1 MKNKMTEL
9 KIAYFDQL
17 GRKELDQAVQ
27 HFVLKH
33 PNVDVK
39 LLATSHDGAFAKL
52 NEDEADIAIN
62 DLRDENLNFD
72 ETELTQA
79 GVMAILPKGMY
90 PNGIQ
95 MIEKDELNDMTC
107 FIVAKPEEEV
117 NELHLFKGL
126 YQIGSQFIA
135 SNSVEEAALLVAS
148 GSGYFILN
156 ENTARLIN
164 TADLQPLFLFDHG
177 QLIKQEIKAFYKSNS
192 ELNSEFVKLLQQEY

>member
-1 MKNKMTEL
+1 MTEL

-62 DLRDENLNFD
+62 GDENLNFD

-117 NELHLFKGL
+117 SELHLFKDL

-164 TADLQPLFLFDHG
+164 TTDLQPLFLLDHG
-177 QLIKQEIKAFYKSNS
+177 QLIKQKIMAFYKSNS
-192 ELNSEFVKLLQQEY
+192 ALSSEFIKLLQQEY

>member
-1 MKNKMTEL
+1 MTEL

-95 MIEKDELNDMTC
+95 DELNDMTC

-117 NELHLFKGL
+117 SELHLFKDL

-164 TADLQPLFLFDHG
+164 TTDLQPLFLLDHG
-177 QLIKQEIKAFYKSNS
+177 QLIKQKIMAFYKSNS
-192 ELNSEFVKLLQQEY
+192 ALSSEFIKLLQQEY

>member
-79 GVMAILPKGMY
+79 GVMAILPKEMY

-107 FIVAKPEEEV
+107 FIVARLVSYIYLKICIKLAV
-117 NELHLFKGL
+117 NSSLLTRLKKQHCWSPLGLAILF
-126 YQIGSQFIA
+126 
-135 SNSVEEAALLVAS
+135 
-148 GSGYFILN
+148 
-156 ENTARLIN
+156 
-164 TADLQPLFLFDHG
+164 
-177 QLIKQEIKAFYKSNS
+177 
-192 ELNSEFVKLLQQEY
+192 

>member
-1 MKNKMTEL
+1 MTEL

-95 MIEKDELNDMTC
+95 MIEKDELN
-107 FIVAKPEEEV
+107 
-117 NELHLFKGL
+117 ELHLFKDL

-164 TADLQPLFLFDHG
+164 TTDLQPLFLLDHG
-177 QLIKQEIKAFYKSNS
+177 QLIKQKIMAFYKSNS
-192 ELNSEFVKLLQQEY
+192 AFSSEFIKILQQEYYYVKL